1 MTQGPST
8 PPEEAA
14 EGELTVAPLELF
26 FDLVFVFAITQVA
39 SLLRADHTLAGFG
52 RGALILAMVY
62 WGWSLFTW
70 ALNATG
76 TRRLFVRLG
85 LLAAMAT
92 ILLMAVVIP
101 DAFGSRGEY
110 FAAAY
115 FAYRMIG
122 TGVYYLAADPEQR
135 VALSTFFPSA
145 TVASLI
151 ALGGGFASEE
161 LRPWIWLASLV
172 IDFGATKAAE
182 RADWHIQPGHFAERY
197 GLLVIVALGETVIA
211 IGVGLSGADVSL
223 SLGVTLVAGFAA
235 VAALWWSYFDWVSS
249 GVEAHLRSL
258 EGIPRGA
265 FARDAHTLVHLP
277 LISGIVLFSVA
288 LEEIAAHPNDSLE
301 AYGRWVLAAGIG
313 FVLFSFVA
321 VAFRVARRL
330 PIERFVAAS
339 LILLIALGGGGLAAR
354 TLLVLVALVLVIALL
369 VETVRWK
376 AANPERYAR
385 LH

>member
-1 MTQGPST
+1 M
-8 PPEEAA
+8 PEPAVHEEVAA
-14 EGELTVAPLELF
+14 DELTVSPLELF

-70 ALNATG
+70 ALNGTG
-76 TRRLFVRLG
+76 TRRLFVRVG
-85 LLAAMAT
+85 LLVAMAT

-101 DAFGSRGEY
+101 DAFASRGEY

-122 TGVYYLAADPEQR
+122 TAVYYLAADSAQR
-135 VALSTFFPSA
+135 EALTSFFPVATLAALVAL
-145 TVASLI
+145 V
-151 ALGGGFASEE
+151 GGFAGEE
-161 LRPWIWLASLV
+161 IRPWIWLVSLV
-172 IDFGATKAAE
+172 IDFVATRAAE
-182 RADWHIQPGHFAERY
+182 RADWHIQAGHFAERY

-211 IGVGLSGADVSL
+211 IGVGLSGAEVSL
-223 SLGVTLVAGFAA
+223 ALGVTLVAGFTA

-258 EGIPRGA
+258 QGIAQGA
-265 FARDAHTLVHLP
+265 FARDAYTLVHLP

-288 LEEIAAHPNDSLE
+288 LEEIAAHPDDHLE
-301 AYGRWVLAAGIG
+301 AYGRWVLTAGIG
-313 FVLFSFVA
+313 FVLF
-321 VAFRVARRL
+321 AFMAAAYRVARRL
-330 PIERFVAAS
+330 PIERLAAAAA
-339 LILLIALGGGGLAAR
+339 IALVALLGGGLAAR
-354 TLLVLVALVLVIALL
+354 SLLVIVALILVVALF

-376 AANPERYAR
+376 QANPEKYAR